1 MGKPSKRSEVV
12 AAVSH
17 AFVNTG
23 EGNNKKNA
31 NKRDAEQKLNLKRNK
46 KFYEPESRV
55 CSLKAFHDISYD
67 EFITQTWIG
76 EDASAKPVK
85 RTAASKTLIA
95 SNLPVSIDKFHVI
108 QFFKQVGDDIVDV
121 RFHYYNGKEGKFR
134 VSFAL
139 VEFATEEAANK
150 AKKFQHL
157 DLLGYDVRLSPQL
170 DGTTGAAS
178 KRLVMK
184 GLPYFADKSDVIK
197 FFKQVG
203 EIVDVQL
210 SYSGDGKFSGSG
222 HIEFVTEEAAKKA
235 VRLNEVELLGSCVEL
250 YREAKG
256 TGTSRTLCLKN
267 VPLSISKS
275 HVIDFFENVGDI
287 ADVRFSYDE
296 YSTFRRIVHVEFA
309 TEEAAKQA
317 VKRNGRDLEGWPV
330 ELGIVGETL
339 CVQGFDTSTG
349 IDQIRIFL
357 KRHFRTCKSIIH
369 MDRSHHC
376 LQAFHRA
383 LDLDGQ
389 EVDGTSLTIKD
400 SVPVYLDVGGTGARK
415 SSENSWFRGYGGASL
430 GKAGS
435 YCYPPAG
442 NRITFDDI

>member
-1 MGKPSKRSEVV
+1 
-12 AAVSH
+12 
-17 AFVNTG
+17 
-23 EGNNKKNA
+23 
-31 NKRDAEQKLNLKRNK
+31 
-46 KFYEPESRV
+46 
-55 CSLKAFHDISYD
+55 
-67 EFITQTWIG
+67 
-76 EDASAKPVK
+76 
-85 RTAASKTLIA
+85 
-95 SNLPVSIDKFHVI
+95 
-108 QFFKQVGDDIVDV
+108 
-121 RFHYYNGKEGKFR
+121 
-134 VSFAL
+134 
-139 VEFATEEAANK
+139 
-150 AKKFQHL
+150 
-157 DLLGYDVRLSPQL
+157 
-170 DGTTGAAS
+170 
-178 KRLVMK
+178 MK

-235 VRLNEVELLGSCVEL
+235 VRLNGVELLGS
-250 YREAKG
+250 

-369 MDRSHHC
+369 MDIPEDHTTGVPLGTALIEFSS

-442 NRITFDDI
+442 NKITFDDI

>member
-17 AFVNTG
+17 AFVNSG

-31 NKRDAEQKLNLKRNK
+31 NKRDAEQKLNLKKIK
-46 KFYEPESRV
+46 KFYEPENRV

-85 RTAASKTLIA
+85 RTAATKTLIA
-95 SNLPVSIDKFHVI
+95 SNLPVSIDKSHVI
-108 QFFKQVGDDIVDV
+108 HFFKQVGDDIVDV
-121 RFHYYNGKEGKFR
+121 RFHYYIGKDGKFR

-150 AKKFQHL
+150 AIKFQHQ

-170 DGTTGAAS
+170 DGATGAAS
-178 KRLVMK
+178 KR
-184 GLPYFADKSDVIK
+184 
-197 FFKQVG
+197 
-203 EIVDVQL
+203 QL
-210 SYSGDGKFSGSG
+210 FSGSG
-222 HIEFVTEEAAKKA
+222 HIEFVTEEGAKKA
-235 VRLNEVELLGSCVEL
+235 VRLNGVELLGSPIDL
-250 YREAKG
+250 WREAKG
-256 TGTSRTLCLKN
+256 TGASRTLCLKN
-267 VPLSISKS
+267 VPLSIDKS

-296 YSTFRRIVHVEFA
+296 YETFRRIVHVEFA

-317 VKRNGRDLEGWPV
+317 VKWNGRDLEGCPV
-330 ELGIVGETL
+330 ELGIVRETL
-339 CVQGFDTSTG
+339 CVQGFDTSSG

-369 MDRSHHC
+369 MDIPEDHITGVPLGTALIEFST

-415 SSENSWFRGYGGASL
+415 SSENRFRGYGGASL
-430 GKAGS
+430 GKSGS

-442 NRITFDDI
+442 NKITFDDI